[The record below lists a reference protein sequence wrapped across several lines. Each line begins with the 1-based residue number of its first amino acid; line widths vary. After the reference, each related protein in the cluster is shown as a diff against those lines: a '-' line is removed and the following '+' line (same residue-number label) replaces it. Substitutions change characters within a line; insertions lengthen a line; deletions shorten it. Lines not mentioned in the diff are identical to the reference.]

1 MKDLLSEEIN
11 KLCLNIYKDPCYG
24 LLSLLPLGGMH
35 SIKKFDAL
43 AWQVS
48 PLFIYQR
55 SVNEILAKIL
65 RQVYLSR
72 KGKRQNINLRLL
84 FRLSSSLKYITSL
97 KILSKKLSQLAWTR
111 IGGKLT
117 AWGWKKRWKLIKY
130 LPTNEWIRNS
140 DAESKGLFWRRKKM
154 RVSLKRSKG
163 CS

>member
-1 MKDLLSEEIN
+1 MKDLLLEEMN

-24 LLSLLPLGGMH
+24 LLSLLPLGGLH

-65 RQVYLSR
+65 REVYLSR

-84 FRLSSSLKYITSL
+84 FRLSSSLKYTTSL

-117 AWGWKKRWKLIKY
+117 AWGWTKGESCSNFA
-130 LPTNEWIRNS
+130 NE
-140 DAESKGLFWRRKKM
+140 
-154 RVSLKRSKG
+154 
-163 CS
+163 